1 MAAYSPPP
9 GSARERLEA
18 MHLATSPR
26 RRPDHPSRAALAG
39 DDGHVPA
46 ELGVFRAPRRV
57 LRAVCGTGGVPRA
70 GEAEARAPI
79 FEPLPRASPRVVVA
93 ERAPAAEPLPPLPRA
108 ALEGW

>member
-1 MAAYSPPP
+1 M
-9 GSARERLEA
+9 
-18 MHLATSPR
+18 
-26 RRPDHPSRAALAG
+26 
-39 DDGHVPA
+39 
-46 ELGVFRAPRRV
+46 APRRV

-93 ERAPAAEPLPPLPRA
+93 ERAPAPAGAAAAEPLPPLPRA